1 MVGENFVTLVGK
13 VTRPNFKL
21 VGQNN
26 IPLFKGSLSIPT
38 VKGSNQFIK
47 VAAWGE
53 LAEALKD
60 VSSQVMIKVH
70 GHIEES
76 SYDGKCRHC
85 QGPEKKY
92 WTEVVIDNFIPIEVE
107 EEVQ

>member
-1 MVGENFVTLVGK
+1 MVGENFVRLVGRI
-13 VTRPNFKL
+13 TRPSFKI

-26 IPLFKGSLSIPT
+26 TPLFKGNLSIPT
-38 VKGSNQFIK
+38 ANGSNQFLK
-47 VAAWGE
+47 VAAWGD

-60 VSSQVMIKVH
+60 VSSQVMIKAH

-92 WTEVVIDNFIPIEVE
+92 WTEVVIDNFIILAD
-107 EEVQ
+107 EVQ

>member
-1 MVGENFVTLVGK
+1 MMGENFVTLVGK
-13 VTRPNFKL
+13 VTRPNFKI

-26 IPLFKGSLSIPT
+26 TPLFKGSLSIPT
-38 VKGSNQFIK
+38 ARDTNQFLKI
-47 VAAWGE
+47 AAWGE

-60 VSSQVMIKVH
+60 ISPEAILKCH

-92 WTEVVIDNFIPIEVE
+92 WTEVIIDNFIIVE
-107 EEVQ
+107 DEVQ

>member
-1 MVGENFVTLVGK
+1 MVGENFVTLTGYI
-13 VTRPNFKL
+13 TRPNFKI

-26 IPLFKGSLSIPT
+26 TPLFKGSMSIPT
-38 VKGSNQFIK
+38 AKGSNQFLKI
-47 VAAWGE
+47 AGWGE
-53 LAEALKD
+53 IAESLRD
-60 VSSQVMIKVH
+60 TGSQVMIKAH

-85 QGPEKKY
+85 GGAEKKY
-92 WTEVVIDNFIPIEVE
+92 WTEVVIDNFIPVA